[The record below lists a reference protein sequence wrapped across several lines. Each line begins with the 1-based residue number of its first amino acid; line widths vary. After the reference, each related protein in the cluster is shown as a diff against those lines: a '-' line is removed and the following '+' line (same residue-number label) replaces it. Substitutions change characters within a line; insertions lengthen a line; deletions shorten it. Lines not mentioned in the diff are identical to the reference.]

1 MEQIRKGQSIAQPV
15 PSSSLIVKAYVF
27 YGQNCA
33 EGPAQPIFK
42 YKYLVQLYRYSATQ
56 QQAPGVLHGLL
67 VNTRRHLHRV
77 TCTCTFHRT
86 NFTQTIIKFIE
97 KYGVYNID

>member
-33 EGPAQPIFK
+33 EGPAQPIFNWAWD
-42 YKYLVQLYRYSATQ
+42 LAFEIENIYSSESHIEYF
-56 QQAPGVLHGLL
+56 LNLE
-67 VNTRRHLHRV
+67 HL
-77 TCTCTFHRT
+77 
-86 NFTQTIIKFIE
+86 
-97 KYGVYNID
+97 